1 MPGRWGNK
9 VKRKAGRVK
18 LNERVQDFGGVT
30 KLYQNV
36 LGIFHTDNRLNL
48 AEAVPPAYSEY
59 IAKEFFRTR
68 EFYNQVKP

>member
-1 MPGRWGNK
+1 MPGHWGNK

-18 LNERVQDFGGVT
+18 LNERVKDFGGVT

-36 LGIFHTDNRLNL
+36 LGIYHTDNRLNL

-68 EFYNQVKP
+68 EFYRCG